1 MTQFSVKT
9 ILRLIKIIAVQL
21 TVILTFKRKEFKIFP
36 DYTKI

>member
-21 TVILTFKRKEFKIFP
+21 TVILTFKREEFQIFP
-36 DYTKI
+36 DDTKI